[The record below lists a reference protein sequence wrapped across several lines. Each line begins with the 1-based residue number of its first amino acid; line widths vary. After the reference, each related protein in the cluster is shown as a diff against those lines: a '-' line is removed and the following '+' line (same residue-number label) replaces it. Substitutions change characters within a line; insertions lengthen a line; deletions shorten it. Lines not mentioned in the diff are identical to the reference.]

1 MDELKPCP
9 FCGSQPEYHTHKGVW
24 RMHHVYYCGTAMCPA
39 SHGPGPTGPA
49 CPTHAEHEAAIAAW
63 NTRPREQPH
72 GEAFAAGKIL
82 ERASG
87 PVTQAMHELVAKW
100 EKAGREHGVR
110 QFTGNDHLLFA
121 NELKA
126 ALAAAL
132 GKSHG

>member
-1 MDELKPCP
+1 VNHRYLFEEWLR
-9 FCGSQPEYHTHKGVW
+9 Q
-24 RMHHVYYCGTAMCPA
+24 HHPDRPILTV
-39 SHGPGPTGPA
+39 S
-49 CPTHAEHEAAIAAW
+49 AADDRYLSPDTSLAWSAWDAAW

-82 ERASG
+82 ERTSG
-87 PVTQAMHELVAKW
+87 PVTRAMHELVAKW

-126 ALAAAL
+126 TLESAL
-132 GKSHG
+132 GESNG